1 MQGTLILCQLSP
13 AALTAKKTPEQET
26 QQQQWDSLTTV
37 VRLRDGHQRGT
48 VIPAVVALGSG
59 NQAWPPAAPA
69 GLQKNTDS
77 W

>member
-1 MQGTLILCQLSP
+1 MQGTLILCQRSP
-13 AALTAKKTPEQET
+13 AALTAKKPPEQET
-26 QQQQWDSLTTV
+26 QQWQWDSLTTV
-37 VRLRDGHQRGT
+37 VRLRDGYQWGIVT
-48 VIPAVVALGSG
+48 PAVVVLGSG